1 MRRAAFNGYEYD
13 GHIYMMGGVDD
24 VGCGG
29 EEEMGGWMVG

>member
-1 MRRAAFNGYEYD
+1 MDMNMMG
-13 GHIYMMGGVDD
+13 IYIYMGGVDD